1 MNSYER
7 LVDFAENI
15 GIEVVEKHFKSSAKG
30 LCKGNKVGIS
40 KAIDSTVEK
49 RCILAE
55 EIAHSLYTVGNIL
68 DQNNLFNI
76 KQEEYARKQA
86 YEALLPLPLL
96 IDAWHQGVTSQ
107 HELAE
112 YLEVTEEFLLSSL
125 CHYQKKYGVY
135 VRHGKYMVRF
145 LPLMISE
152 VTHNIAM

>member
-68 DQNNLFNI
+68 DQNNLFNV

-96 IDAWHQGVTSQ
+96 IEAYQQGIRSQ
-107 HELAE
+107 YELAE

-125 CHYQKKYGVY
+125 YHYQKKYGLY
-135 VRHGKYMVRF
+135 AKHGKYLIYF
-145 LPLMISE
+145 SPLVVSE
-152 VTHNIAM
+152 RKTYTA